1 MQKSTHKSDNNFDF
15 KGIFDSLPDSIIV
28 LDKSF
33 RVLNMNDNAE
43 AKFRISR
50 DKAYGKPPNI
60 FLPEEVEEIAHKA
73 LEEERTIFGD
83 EIQPV
88 LRGGEKSSIQAV
100 ASPLFDNRGNIK
112 GILMQIKD
120 LEGSKF
126 LNSKSIQEISASK
139 FENLILG
146 LAHELK
152 NPLSG
157 IRGAAQLLAEET
169 ENNEIIN
176 CSEIIIKEAD
186 RLKFLL
192 DSLKQL
198 EPFPKE
204 VFELFDIHEVL
215 MEIVQLESM
224 ASSSADIYYKQ
235 NYDVTLPP
243 INGDRDAIKQVL
255 LNLIKNA
262 TQAINGEGQV
272 EISTRWKT
280 DHKLKNEHAISI
292 NIEDNGCGIPKDS
305 LETIFSPFYTTKNE
319 GTGLGLFMAYQIVAK
334 HGGAILVDS
343 ELGKGT
349 IFKVYIPVSTTDQLK

>member
-1 MQKSTHKSDNNFDF
+1 MNRLTQNTENEFDF
-15 KGIFDSLPDSIIV
+15 KEIFDSLPESIIV
-28 LDKSF
+28 LDTSF

-43 AKFRISR
+43 TKFRISR
-50 DKAYGKPPNI
+50 NKAYGKPPNT
-60 FLPEEVEEIAHKA
+60 FLPEEVEAIARKA

-88 LRGGEKSSIQAV
+88 LRGGEKSPIQAV
-100 ASPLFDNRGNIK
+100 ASPLFNDSGSIK
-112 GILMQIKD
+112 GILLQIKD

-126 LNSKSIQEISASK
+126 LSSKKIQEVSASK

-157 IRGAAQLLAEET
+157 IRGAAQLLAGDT
-169 ENNEIIN
+169 ENTEIIN
-176 CSEIIIKEAD
+176 CAGIIIKEAD
-186 RLKFLL
+186 RLKALL
-192 DSLKQL
+192 DSLKHL
-198 EPFPKE
+198 EPSPKE
-204 VFELFDIHEVL
+204 VFEPFDMHEVL

-224 ASSSADIYYKQ
+224 SSCAADIHYKQ
-235 NYDVTLPP
+235 DYDVTLPP
-243 INGDRDAIKQVL
+243 LVGDRNALKQVF

-262 TQAINGEGQV
+262 SQAINGEGQV

-280 DHKLKNEHAISI
+280 DHKLKNENAISI

-305 LETIFSPFYTTKNE
+305 LETIFSPFYTTKND

-334 HGGAILVDS
+334 HGGAILVES
-343 ELGKGT
+343 ELGTGT
-349 IFKVYIPVSTTDQLK
+349 IFKVYIPVSTTEQ